1 MTFNGVIG
9 GAYNFELKKF
19 STEDDIYQA
28 ALKVINNIATVDQ
41 IYGIIQ
47 PFGWQAK
54 VSGSI

>member
-1 MTFNGVIG
+1 MGMCQQK
-9 GAYNFELKKF
+9 LKLLNYKF

-28 ALKVINNIATVDQ
+28 ALKVINNIAAVDQ

>member
-9 GAYNFELKKF
+9 GAYNFELKEF

-28 ALKVINNIATVDQ
+28 ALKVINNIASVDQ

-47 PFGWQAK
+47 PFGWQEK

>member
-1 MTFNGVIG
+1 MGFLRQRGNT
-9 GAYNFELKKF
+9 
-19 STEDDIYQA
+19 
-28 ALKVINNIATVDQ
+28 DQ

>member
-19 STEDDIYQA
+19 STEDTIYQA
-28 ALKVINNIATVDQ
+28 AIKVINNIAVADQ

-54 VSGSI
+54 VSESI